1 MTETNSPLRASLGT
15 WRWILIASLALNVLI
30 VGAVLSALCVGHF
43 GRPPG
48 GPEGGGRGSPLL
60 GFARTLPRERADIIR
75 QAVANAQPNLE
86 TLRRGVRD
94 ARASVRTALSA
105 EPFDQ
110 AKFDTAM
117 DGIVQADA
125 NEARG
130 KATLFAEVVKQLI
143 PEERIKLREWLESRR
158 PLR

>member
-1 MTETNSPLRASLGT
+1 MTESNSSFRPSLGK
-15 WRWILIASLALNVLI
+15 WRWLLIASLALNVLI
-30 VGAVLSALCVGHF
+30 VGAVLSALCGGHF

-48 GPEGGGRGSPLL
+48 GLEGGPKGSPLL
-60 GFARTLPRERADIIR
+60 GFARTLPRERADVVR

-94 ARASVRTALSA
+94 ARANVRAALSA

-130 KATLFAEVVKQLI
+130 KATLFADVVKQLTL
-143 PEERIKLREWLESRR
+143 EERVKLHEWLESRR